1 MEMHKRFI
9 GKTAIVTGG
18 GGNIGRYTALRL
30 AQEGCSVVICD
41 LNEDKAAAVAAE
53 IRQKG
58 GQAVAFRTDVKDSAD
73 VRHSVAK
80 TIAHFGQIDILVC
93 CAGGS
98 TREKMCYFCDQTEDV
113 ILDNIGVN
121 LFGALFFAHAVC
133 NHMIERKQGRIIFI
147 ASVLGTQGQRG
158 TVEYSAS
165 KGGVL
170 AMTKAL
176 SMELGEFGVTV
187 NAVSPGLVER
197 GSQDVS
203 DRNYIGRNC
212 TADDIANAVAF
223 LASEEASFITGA
235 NLTVD
240 GGWGLGVQ
248 SGITPGRNNYRVV
261 RERQRE
267 LSSKQGLF
275 SSKGAGY
282 ETNSDRSNRN
292 RPFSRGSNTGYHSQV
307 SRSF

>member
-41 LNEDKAAAVAAE
+41 LNEDQAAAVAAE

-73 VRHSVAK
+73 VRQSVAK

-261 RERQRE
+261 RERQKE
-267 LSSKQGLF
+267 
-275 SSKGAGY
+275 
-282 ETNSDRSNRN
+282 N
-292 RPFSRGSNTGYHSQV
+292 
-307 SRSF
+307 